1 MNFNLIDMALIG
13 LIVMFGLI
21 GWYRGFLNSLM
32 HTLSAIG
39 AIIVA
44 AFGYHQIGQFLIT
57 KFNALNFILQFTDA
71 GEMIGNIELSR
82 TLITSASEQEIA
94 RAMQNCTAVPQFML
108 RLIEKNIQNRA
119 FADQGLAT
127 IEEYFNQTIAISVLH
142 VVSYVA
148 LFLVAFLVLELL
160 IGTVSAAVRPP
171 VLRQFDSVAGMV
183 VGFIIGILFV
193 RVLFMLVPTGMS
205 ILGIAKIQE
214 WFTSSAIG
222 SIFYNSQFLV
232 RHIKGTLL

>member
-1 MNFNLIDMALIG
+1 MNFNMIDMAIIG
-13 LIVMFGLI
+13 VILLFGLI

-32 HTLSAIG
+32 HTISAI
-39 AIIVA
+39 AAVIVA
-44 AFGYHQIGQFLIT
+44 MFGYHQIGAFLIE
-57 KFNALNFILQFTDA
+57 KFNALNFVLQFTDA

-82 TLITSASEQEIA
+82 TVITAASEQELA
-94 RAMQNCTAVPQFML
+94 RAAQNCTAVPQFMI
-108 RLIEKNIQNRA
+108 RLIEKNIANKA

-142 VVSYVA
+142 VVSFVA
-148 LFLVAFLVLELL
+148 LFIVAFFVFEL
-160 IGTVSAAVRPP
+160 IVGSVGAAVRPP

-183 VGFIIGILFV
+183 VGLLIGVLFV

-222 SIFYNSQFLV
+222 SIFYNSAFLV
-232 RHIKGTLL
+232 RHIKGTLG